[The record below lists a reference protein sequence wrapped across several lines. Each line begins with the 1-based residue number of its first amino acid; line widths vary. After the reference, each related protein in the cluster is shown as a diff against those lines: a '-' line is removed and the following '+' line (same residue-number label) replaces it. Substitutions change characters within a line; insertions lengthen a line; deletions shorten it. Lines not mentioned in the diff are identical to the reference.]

1 MTFVGKS
8 PEVVHE
14 RFLRL
19 FALDCG
25 PYSKKYTCA
34 TITAPK
40 MVIHGIARL
49 TKAALETYACD
60 NSRHMSDTGNSRYR
74 LGTCLIR
81 VILGTCLIQVILG
94 TCLIRVI
101 LGTCLVLVILGT
113 D

>member
-49 TKAALETYACD
+49 TMAALETYACD
-60 NSRHMSDTGNSRYR
+60 NSRHMSDTGNSRYMSDI
-74 LGTCLIR
+74 GHSWQCLI
-81 VILGTCLIQVILG
+81 
-94 TCLIRVI
+94 
-101 LGTCLVLVILGT
+101 LVILGT

>member
-60 NSRHMSDTGNSRYR
+60 NSRHMSDTGNSRYMSDS
-74 LGTCLIR
+74 GHSWQCLIL
-81 VILGTCLIQVILG
+81 VILGTCL
-94 TCLIRVI
+94 T
-101 LGTCLVLVILGT
+101 LVILGNVSYW
-113 D
+113 